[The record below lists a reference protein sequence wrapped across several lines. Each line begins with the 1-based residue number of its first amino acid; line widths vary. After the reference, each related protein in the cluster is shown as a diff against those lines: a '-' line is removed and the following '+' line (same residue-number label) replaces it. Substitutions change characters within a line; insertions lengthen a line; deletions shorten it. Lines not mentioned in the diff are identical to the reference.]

1 MTTNDNNQPT
11 SVISDREVIDPSD
24 LRAEAEPATA
34 QPADT
39 AQEVEVDSGSAV
51 PVPEVDEGK
60 PLQSYFLAKRQNV
73 APVDHTSSTAF
84 DPRTEIVPLPSTFGQ
99 AIDEAIAK
107 MSALSQDDN
116 SLWVEV
122 LQRGRGMGYLGDE
135 VVPAL
140 SRPGSFWTHA
150 PHPEGGG
157 PLTGASLA
165 LEAGKGK
172 ALSGERAVLTAL
184 SHFKMGTLFR
194 APLWS
199 SGIWITVKAPG
210 EARLVEFARQM
221 VSNKISMGRM
231 TYGMSFSNHMVYT
244 AELFAEL
251 LAECEYNS
259 TANEKVDLM
268 EVISVQDFMTIVWA
282 LACAIYPNGFNYRR
296 SCVNSP
302 DKCNHVVEERI
313 NVARMLRVNQKAF
326 TQEQLVFMGNKKN
339 RSVSLEEIKK
349 YQAGFA
355 ANFNHEKTLTSHR
368 TGQKMKVLFKV
379 PTLREFIDTGD
390 KWATSISAAVL
401 EALGADADFDKRNSY
416 MQDLA
421 KVSSSRQYLHWVDHI
436 VIDTDPITDRTA
448 IEEIFTSVVSA
459 DDDLREQFEEAV
471 TEFQNATTV
480 SVVGIPNYRCPSCK
494 GIQHR
499 TEGAQEDEDVPAI
512 IPVEAVSTFFD
523 LIFQKVSLIRQR
535 V

>member
-1 MTTNDNNQPT
+1 MTIDQNVPT
-11 SVISDREVIDPSD
+11 SESISAED
-24 LRAEAEPATA
+24 LNSAAVPAPVDVAEPAT
-34 QPADT
+34 
-39 AQEVEVDSGSAV
+39 EVEVSPPGQDAAA
-51 PVPEVDEGK
+51 PAADEGR

-73 APVDHTSSTAF
+73 ASVSDTSLGGF

-99 AIDEAIAK
+99 AIDDAIAK
-107 MSALSQDDN
+107 MSALSQDEN
-116 SLWVEV
+116 SLWVDV
-122 LQRGRGMGYLGDE
+122 LRRGRSAGYLSDE

-140 SRPGSFWTHA
+140 SRPGSYWTHA
-150 PHPEGGG
+150 PHAEGGA
-157 PLTGASLA
+157 PLHGVSLT
-165 LEAGKGK
+165 LDAGNGK
-172 ALSGERAVLTAL
+172 ALAGERAVLTAL

-199 SGIWITVKAPG
+199 SGIWLTVKAPS

-221 VSNKISMGRM
+221 VANKISLGRM

-259 TANEKVDLM
+259 TASEKIELM
-268 EVISVQDFMTIVWA
+268 DIISIQDFMTLVWA

-302 DKCNHVVEERI
+302 DKCTHVVEDRI
-313 NVARMLRVNQKAF
+313 NVARMLRVDQSSF
-326 TQEQLVFMGNKKN
+326 TQEQLVFMSNKKN
-339 RSVSLEEIKK
+339 RSATLEQIKK

-368 TGQKMKVLFKV
+368 SGKKMKVVFKV
-379 PTLREFIDTGD
+379 PTLREYIETGD
-390 KWATSISAAVL
+390 KWATSISSAVV
-401 EALGADADFDKRNSY
+401 EALGADADFERRNSY

-436 VIDTDPITDRTA
+436 VIDTDPITDRAA
-448 IEEIFTSVVSA
+448 IEEIFSSVVSA
-459 DDDLREQFEEAV
+459 DNDLREQFEEAV
-471 TEFQNATTV
+471 MEFQNATTV
-480 SVVGIPNYRCPSCK
+480 SVIGIPNYRCPVCK
-494 GIQHR
+494 GIQHQ
-499 TEGAQEDEDVPAI
+499 TEGAGEDEDVPAI
-512 IPVEAVSTFFD
+512 IPVEGVSTFFD